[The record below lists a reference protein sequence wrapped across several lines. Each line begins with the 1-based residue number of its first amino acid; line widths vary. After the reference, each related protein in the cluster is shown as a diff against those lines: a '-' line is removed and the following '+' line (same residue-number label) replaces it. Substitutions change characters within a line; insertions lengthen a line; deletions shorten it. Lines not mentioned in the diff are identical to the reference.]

1 MKIAAGISPVS
12 VLRNSYAPMSYGG
25 VRVGYVPYEEA
36 RYWEMR
42 QGYYDSLMAS
52 SYALQLGR
60 IYGVPGS
67 EFTGYQSTD
76 LNIVNSGDQEI
87 PQYQLPVDVDSTASS
102 TELNT
107 GVALTGQINT
117 SAIGTGYVHG
127 HVISEKGM
135 SVSLTNLIL
144 YDNPNPVIKVRN
156 LICHPDLY
164 YY

>member
-107 GVALTGQINT
+107 GVVLTSQINT
-117 SAIGTGYVHG
+117 SAIGTG
-127 HVISEKGM
+127 
-135 SVSLTNLIL
+135 
-144 YDNPNPVIKVRN
+144 
-156 LICHPDLY
+156 
-164 YY
+164 